1 MWCDSLPI
9 LHSRASQ
16 ETCESRYIRL
26 KTVSSFSLEVY
37 TFIREQEQFK
47 FRGVKLK
54 PLKGCLIQS
63 KREKETFDN
72 NICKIICCLI
82 KSWGLSCTGVSERVF
97 VKFGSRLLALTW
109 DCLKQ
114 KLFVFRSKVIHS
126 NKILISILL
135 ACASYGERCE
145 GMWNCVAHYSRIPEK
160 DLSHVQVSSSRRI
173 SWLRRAIVTHLY
185 RVC

>member
-1 MWCDSLPI
+1 MNYTADVMWCDSLPI

-16 ETCESRYIRL
+16 ETCESRYVRL

-37 TFIREQEQFK
+37 TFIREQGQFK
-47 FRGVKLK
+47 FQGVKLK

-82 KSWGLSCTGVSERVF
+82 KSRGLSCAGVSERVF
-97 VKFGSRLLALTW
+97 VKFGSRLVALTW

-114 KLFVFRSKVIHS
+114 KLFVFRSKVIYS

-145 GMWNCVAHYSRIPEK
+145 GM
-160 DLSHVQVSSSRRI
+160 
-173 SWLRRAIVTHLY
+173 
-185 RVC
+185 